1 MSSKIV
7 FDATEHP
14 VHSVTLFQGD
24 KADVRVRERNSALL
38 FHPQSEFCVQVNR
51 RIQVDLKEGQNEV
64 QIKNLPAGI
73 VPSSIRVD
81 SIGKAVIFDVVFSA

>member
-38 FHPQSEFCVQVNR
+38 FHPQF
-51 RIQVDLKEGQNEV
+51 
-64 QIKNLPAGI
+64 
-73 VPSSIRVD
+73 
-81 SIGKAVIFDVVFSA
+81 

>member
-1 MSSKIV
+1 MYV
-7 FDATEHP
+7 FAKEIARCFFI
-14 VHSVTLFQGD
+14 L
-24 KADVRVRERNSALL
+24 N
-38 FHPQSEFCVQVNR
+38 SEFCVQVNR